1 MDFGKVFYLPAD
13 LREETFFREVLVK
26 LALNG
31 DTDPEVADVKFG
43 EVKKSFCEVVYGE
56 LHLETDATASVGYD
70 RQEQYQEKVRKY
82 NSETKRYYDAY
93 ETKTRTV
100 TDWQPFST
108 HCSEDRTGAGLNRDE
123 RKDLLRSSLCH
134 NYTLQ
139 DMVRLAKQKPE
150 LEELQKDIWESKEGG
165 YNGSFPELGT
175 FGIEDIKNET
185 EPYVKY
191 PGDHVKDIR
200 ESSSKELLHAD
211 CYILPIYEVTFEYRG
226 ETYRAVTYGFGNASR
241 IELEYPPAEER
252 EDPNDVALKKTQ
264 PMKKAFIASWVLC
277 GVAVLAQIAVFYFGI
292 GWVGFLAIAGYVSAV
307 VFHIVRNKRYDKIVK
322 QMTEEFVSTKREA
335 LVSSL
340 QKREYPA
347 LSAKEEER
355 FVELAKVGGTKKA
368 EYKLSS
374 PYVRAFIM
382 AVVLALVLGIFMGAA
397 ASRKS
402 DIEAEEREAR
412 EAAIYTLSQASAEV
426 TDLWSGYK
434 NSGFASGYYVDF
446 TLNVKAKDVA
456 IRSVE
461 TEILIYKS
469 NGESVGTVR
478 ASLSSLDLAA
488 GQSATEKVSLGSGG
502 AVYKALYGKDASAFR
517 FEVRITQINFA
528 NGRVAS

>member
-1 MDFGKVFYLPAD
+1 MEFGKVYHLPGD
-13 LREETFFREVLVK
+13 LKEEDFFRAVLVK

-31 DTDPEVADVKFG
+31 DTDPEVAEVKFG

-82 NSETKRYYDAY
+82 NSETRRYYDAY

-108 HCSEDRTGAGLNRDE
+108 HWSENTMSAGLNSGDRRDTIF
-123 RKDLLRSSLCH
+123 SSLTTS
-134 NYTLQ
+134 YALVR
-139 DMVRLAKQKPE
+139 MVRIAKEKPE
-150 LEELQKDIWESKEGG
+150 LEELQHVVGESKDSSYGG
-165 YNGSFPELGT
+165 RHPVLTGAGVD
-175 FGIEDIKNET
+175 DIKSGT
-185 EPYVKY
+185 HAFIDY

-200 ESSSKELLHAD
+200 ETTDKQLLYAD

-226 ETYRAVTYGFGNASR
+226 ATYRAVTYGFGSVG
-241 IELEYPPAEER
+241 ELELEHPPAEER
-252 EDPNDVALKKTQ
+252 EDPNAVALKKTK
-264 PMKKAFIASWVLC
+264 PLKMTFVVSWILC
-277 GVAVLAQIAVFYFGI
+277 GLAVLAQIAVFYFGI

-307 VFHIVRNKRYDKIVK
+307 VFHIIRNKKYDKIVK
-322 QMTEEFVSTKREA
+322 DMTEEFAATKRKA

-340 QKREYPA
+340 QKRGYPE
-347 LSAKEEER
+347 LSAREEGS
-355 FVELAKVGGTKKA
+355 FAELAKVSGNKKSD
-368 EYKLSS
+368 YKLSS
-374 PYVRAFIM
+374 PYVRAFII

-402 DIEAEEREAR
+402 DIREEEREAR
-412 EAAIYTLSQASAEV
+412 EAAIYTISQASAEV

-434 NSGFASGYYVDF
+434 SAGFASGYYVDF

-456 IRSVE
+456 IRSAE
-461 TEILIYKS
+461 TEILIYKKS
-469 NGESVGTVR
+469 GESVGTVR
-478 ASLSSLDLAA
+478 ASLSSLNLAA

-502 AVYKALYGKDASAFR
+502 SVYNALYGKDMSAFR
-517 FEVRITQINFA
+517 FEVRITQINFE
-528 NGRVAS
+528 NGRVAR